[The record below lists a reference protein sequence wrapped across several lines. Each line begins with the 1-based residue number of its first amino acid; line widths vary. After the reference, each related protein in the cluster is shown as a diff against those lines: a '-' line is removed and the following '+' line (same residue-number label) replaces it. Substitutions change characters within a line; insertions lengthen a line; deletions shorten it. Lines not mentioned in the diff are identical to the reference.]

1 MKDISYEI
9 LDGLKAYGADRQALD
24 RILSENSRPEF
35 LYALSDMRE
44 NLLEW
49 MEFTGTERVLQ
60 LGSDYGALTGLLAGR
75 CAQVTVA
82 DERDENLA
90 VSRRRN
96 ADREN
101 IVYVSTGDTLHAGAE
116 GESSGQENKK
126 EETLKALEGPWDVI
140 VVLGPKRGTDLNL
153 LFENLAG
160 RLAGKGRL
168 IFACENTLGLPFLS
182 GEEHDEEE
190 SAFTRKEIEAACA
203 KAGLCHREFYYPV
216 PEYRLPVSIY
226 SDRRLPAAGD
236 IGTYPACHGPRY
248 ACTDEGKAYE
258 QLIREGI
265 FEETAKGFLVCAS
278 REELRERT
286 IFVKYNRTRKE
297 AFRIRTSICEEEGG
311 LWVEKRA
318 LSPAGEEHIRSMERK
333 YEQLKRTNPGVS
345 VLAPQYGA
353 AGDESQ
359 SGSGGKNTE
368 EQEHL
373 SVRFAFVRGRTLA
386 DALAEELREEAA
398 GRGETGAPGEAAAG
412 RREAGVP
419 AGQKLCLWK
428 AQIEAALD
436 RVLGKAEKTAEG
448 FQPTEG
454 FKEVFGETV
463 PLKDASYA
471 VSNVDGLFEN
481 IIETEDGLVC
491 LDYEWVF
498 DFPIPAGFIKYRLL
512 FYFYRAHAGLLE
524 ELGCASQEEFL
535 KEFGIGKDLAAVYAG
550 MEEAFQAWVHGDA
563 SQGILANYVQKTT
576 SLSELKTRDAE
587 LARAKDRIL
596 QLQAEVEEKNLQ
608 IRKEQEV
615 QRLTNNHV
623 ANLEIMIKDL
633 RHEIDE
639 LGKLAS
645 YLNRHEA
652 LIFKGRRKLG
662 AAANRVFPKGTRK
675 RKVLDYGISTVKHP
689 IRYGRLYATREG
701 RSRIEGDFA
710 IGQAYFDRGMLE
722 FAQVPGEGRE
732 GPEGWEG
739 PLVSIVIPC
748 YNQVHY
754 TYACLASILDHTGD
768 VAYEVII
775 ADDVST
781 DATKDLDKYV
791 KGLVIRRNK
800 TNQGFLL
807 NCNQAAQ
814 AARGKYI
821 LFLNNDTQVTEGWLS
836 SLVKLIESDS
846 TIGMV
851 GSKLVYPDG
860 RLQEAGGIIWS
871 DGSGWNYGRMDDPDK
886 PEYNYVKDVDYISGA
901 SIMIRRELWEQI
913 GGFDV
918 RYTPAYCEDADLA
931 FEVRKAGYRV
941 VYQPLSK
948 VIHFEGVSNGTDV
961 NGTGLKRYQVENF
974 KKLKEKWAEEF
985 KNQYVNDGNP
995 NPFRARERSRGK
1007 RIILVVD
1014 HYVPTYDRDAG
1025 SKATFLY
1032 MKMFLKKG
1040 FVVKF
1045 LGDNFQHEE
1054 PYTTTLEQMGIEVL
1068 YGDSYAAGIWDWL
1081 KKNGNEIA
1089 VAYLNRPHIATKY
1102 VDYIRD
1108 YTSMK
1113 VIYFGHDLH
1122 FLRLTR
1128 EYELT
1133 GDIDIK
1139 READYWKS
1147 MELTMMYKADMTY
1160 YPSSVEIEVIRS
1172 IDASIRAKAISLY
1185 VYDTFLE
1192 NIDADYSKR
1201 ENIMFVGGFAHP
1213 PNADAV
1219 LWFAREI
1226 FPLVRR
1232 QLPDVKFLVAGSKVT
1247 DEIRALETPESGI
1260 VIKGFVTDEELA
1272 DMYASTKLVAVP
1284 LRYGAGVKG
1293 KILEALYNGA
1303 AVVTT
1308 SIGAEGIPFVET
1320 ALEIADEAEAFAEKI
1335 TALYQDNDRL
1345 GAMCRR
1351 SQEYIREYFSLDG
1364 AWKNIEEDFS

>member
-1 MKDISYEI
+1 MNDISYEI
-9 LDGLKAYGADRQALD
+9 LDQLKAYGADRQALD
-24 RILSENSRPEF
+24 KILSENSRPEF

-49 MEFTGTERVLQ
+49 MEFAGTEKVLQ
-60 LGSDYGALTGLLAGR
+60 VGSDYGALTGLLARR

-82 DERDENLA
+82 DGRDENLA
-90 VSRRRN
+90 VNRKRN
-96 ADREN
+96 GDRTN
-101 IVYVSTGDTLHAGAE
+101 ITYVSTAQDGIE
-116 GESSGQENKK
+116 EQKKQEAR
-126 EETLKALEGPWDVI
+126 EALKGPWDA
-140 VVLGPKRGTDLNL
+140 VVLLGPLKDTNL
-153 LFENLAG
+153 HALFGELAG
-160 RLAGKGRL
+160 RLGENGRL
-168 IFACENTLGLPFLS
+168 IFACENALGLSFLS
-182 GEEHDEEE
+182 GDAHDGEE
-190 SAFTRKEIEAACA
+190 SAFTREEIRTACA
-203 KAGLCHREFYYPV
+203 GAGLTQVEFYYPV
-216 PEYRLPVSIY
+216 PEYRLPTAIY
-226 SDRRLPAAGD
+226 SDRRLPAEGD
-236 IGTYPACHGPRY
+236 IKAAQAYHGPRY
-248 ACTDEGKAYE
+248 ACVNEGEVYDRLLGEGKFGEFA
-258 QLIREGI
+258 R
-265 FEETAKGFLVCAS
+265 GFLVTAS
-278 REELRERT
+278 RTHQKEKT

-297 AFRIRTSICEEEGG
+297 AFRIRTSILEEGG
-311 LWVEKRA
+311 TLWVEKRA
-318 LSPAGEEHIRSMERK
+318 LGEAGAEHIRSMERK
-333 YEQLKRTNPGVS
+333 YEQLKAANPGVA
-345 VLAPQYGA
+345 VLAPQYPQ
-353 AGDESQ
+353 Q
-359 SGSGGKNTE
+359 SDRKNRE
-368 EQEHL
+368 EA
-373 SVRFAFVRGRTLA
+373 SVRFAFVEGKTLAETLAEKIRRESARTEGRTETA
-386 DALAEELREEAA
+386 GKTAAEIL
-398 GRGETGAPGEAAAG
+398 
-412 RREAGVP
+412 
-419 AGQKLCLWK
+419 
-428 AQIEAALD
+428 EAALT
-436 RVLGKAEKTAEG
+436 RVLGGAEKNKEPFRVTEG
-448 FQPTEG
+448 FQ
-454 FKEVFGETV
+454 EVFGEIP
-463 PLKDASYA
+463 PLKDDSYA

-481 IIETEDGLVC
+481 IMETEDGLVC

-512 FYFYRAHAGLLE
+512 SYFYRAYRGILEGVGYSTPEALLK
-524 ELGCASQEEFL
+524 A
-535 KEFGIGKDLAAVYAG
+535 FGIGKDLAGVYAG
-550 MEEAFQAWVHGDA
+550 MEERFQTWVHGDA

-576 SLSELKTRDAE
+576 SLSELKTRDEE

-596 QLQAEVEEKNLQ
+596 QLQTEVEEKNLQ

-623 ANLEIMIKDL
+623 ANLEVMIKDL

-639 LGKLAS
+639 LGKLAT

-662 AAANRVFPKGTRK
+662 AAANKVFPKGTRK
-675 RKVLDYGISTVKHP
+675 RKILDYGINTVKHP
-689 IRYGRLYATREG
+689 VRYGKLYTTKEG
-701 RSRIEGDFA
+701 RNRIEGDFA
-710 IGQAYFDRGMLE
+710 IGQAYLEHGKLE
-722 FAQVPGEGRE
+722 FPQVPGEGRQGE
-732 GPEGWEG
+732 AGWEG

-748 YNQVHY
+748 YNQVGY
-754 TYACLASILDHTGD
+754 TYACLHSILEHTKD
-768 VAYEVII
+768 VPYEVII

-781 DATKDLDKYV
+781 DATAQLDKYAS
-791 KGLVIRRNK
+791 GLVIRRNK

-836 SLVKLIESDS
+836 SLVELIESDP
-846 TIGMV
+846 TVGMV

-871 DGSGWNYGRMDDPDK
+871 DGSGWNYGRMDDPEK

-901 SIMIRRELWEQI
+901 SIMLSRALWEQI
-913 GGFDV
+913 GGFDT

-941 VYQPLSK
+941 VYQPRSK

-961 NGTGLKRYQVENF
+961 NGSGLKRYQVENF
-974 KKLKEKWAEEF
+974 KKLKEKWADEF
-985 KNQYVNDGNP
+985 KKQYVNDGNP

-1007 RIILVVD
+1007 KIILVVD

-1040 FVVKF
+1040 YVVKF

-1068 YGDSYAAGIWDWL
+1068 YGDGYATGIWDWL
-1081 KKNGNEIA
+1081 KKNGNEISI
-1089 VAYLNRPHIATKY
+1089 AYLNRPHIATKY
-1102 VDYIRD
+1102 VDFIKD
-1108 YTSMK
+1108 YTNMK

-1128 EYELT
+1128 EYEIT
-1133 GDIDIK
+1133 GDIEIK

-1160 YPSSVEIEVIRS
+1160 YPSSVEIDVIRS

-1185 VYDTFLE
+1185 VYDTFLD
-1192 NIDADYSKR
+1192 NIDEDYSKR
-1201 ENIMFVGGFAHP
+1201 KDIMFVGGFAHP

-1219 LWFAREI
+1219 LWFAKEI

-1232 QLPDVKFLVAGSKVT
+1232 ELPDVRFLVAGSKVT

-1272 DMYASTKLVAVP
+1272 EMYATTKLVAVP

-1308 SIGAEGIPFVET
+1308 SIGAEGIPFVDT
-1320 ALEIADEAEAFAEKI
+1320 ALEICDEAESFAGKLTE
-1335 TALYQDNDRL
+1335 LYTDNERL
-1345 GAMCRR
+1345 SAMCRR
-1351 SQEYIREYFSLDG
+1351 SQEYIKEYFSLDG
-1364 AWKNIEEDFS
+1364 AWKTIEEDFS